1 MKKINLKQTA
11 VLLHEILNDA
21 ETSVYTEWYLMVF
34 DIIDFKMLKPPLLV
48 KKKAPLK
55 NISKISFD
63 NKTIERIIFLLFFMT
78 HWLKQ
83 LFLTPLLILLLSLSS
98 LLC

>member
-21 ETSVYTEWYLMVF
+21 ETSVYTKWYLMVF
-34 DIIDFKMLKPPLLV
+34 DISDSKILKPPLLV

-55 NISKISFD
+55 NISKISL
-63 NKTIERIIFLLFFMT
+63 TIKLL
-78 HWLKQ
+78 KE
-83 LFLTPLLILLLSLSS
+83 LSFSYFS
-98 LLC
+98 